1 MSLIIIFI
9 AGFITVIAPLL
20 VILPAFIESFFIRTL
35 IMTLYYL
42 WYASGSLI
50 ATYIHPVIMLIGI
63 YFAITDFPVWFSIIY
78 IGCVLIFWIRFF
90 VTTFIRK

>member
-1 MSLIIIFI
+1 MFLILMLIV
-9 AGFITVIAPLL
+9 GFITVITPLL
-20 VILPAFIESFFIRTL
+20 VILPVFIESFL
-35 IMTLYYL
+35 IHILIATAYYW

-50 ATYIHPVIMLIGI
+50 ATYIHPVIMLIGV